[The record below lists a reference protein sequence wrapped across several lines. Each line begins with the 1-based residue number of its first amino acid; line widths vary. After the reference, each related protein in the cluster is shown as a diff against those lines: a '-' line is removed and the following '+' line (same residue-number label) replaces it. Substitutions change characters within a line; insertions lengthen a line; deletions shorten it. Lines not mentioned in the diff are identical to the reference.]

1 MLNTPKTEID
11 LTNFASGALQD
22 RVNNDLQKIME
33 NIHDPNTDAT
43 KSRKLNISITLTPDK
58 NREVIAT
65 DINTKITLASA
76 VSVSTTM
83 LVGKDSTTGKVVGRE
98 LASGAKGQTYFDTN
112 GVIRNDEGK
121 PIEEDKSIIPFEEA
135 EEKKARFK

>member
-1 MLNTPKTEID
+1 MLNGPKTEVNLNEIA
-11 LTNFASGALQD
+11 NGALLE

-33 NIHDPNTDAT
+33 NIYDPNTDAT
-43 KSRKLNISITLTPDK
+43 KARKLNITIALVPDK

-65 DINTKITLASA
+65 EINTKITLASA
-76 VSVSTTM
+76 TSVSTTM
-83 LVGKDSTTGKVVGRE
+83 LLGKDTNTGKVVGRE
-98 LASGAKGQTYFDTN
+98 LASGAKGQTYFDAS

-121 PIEEDKSIIPFEEA
+121 PIAEDDSVVAFDA